1 MSITQPTTFLTDAH
15 FEPAVSEQ
23 GATSLRSVPEAKK
36 NYSWISRIY
45 ESLGEIYSGGQIFA
59 AKASQIA
66 EMQPGDRVLYAGV
79 GPGEDA
85 VLAAKSGANVTCL
98 DLAAGMLRVAQ
109 TKLDRA
115 GVRAELIQGDILA
128 HDRHEQYDVVI
139 ANFFLNVFPERV
151 VQQMLKHLATLVKPG
166 GKLLIADFMTPE
178 RGRLARAAQAAY
190 WGVTNLFYFLFGLCA
205 WHPVYD
211 YPKYFEQSGLTLE
224 RADRFR
230 LLGHLPLGFWSVTAR
245 RK

>member
-1 MSITQPTTFLTDAH
+1 MSITQPTTLPGVTR
-15 FEPAVSEQ
+15 FEQAVSDQ
-23 GATSLRSVPEAKK
+23 GSPSRRSVSETKK

-59 AKASQIA
+59 AKESQIC
-66 EMQPGDRVLYAGV
+66 EMKPGDRVLYAGV

-98 DLAAGMLRVAQ
+98 DLAAGMLQVAQ
-109 TKLDRA
+109 AKFDQA
-115 GVRAELIQGDILA
+115 GVPAEMIQGDILV

-139 ANFFLNVFPERV
+139 ANFFLNVFPEPIV
-151 VQQMLKHLATLVKPG
+151 KQMLRHLATLVKPG

-205 WHPVYD
+205 
-211 YPKYFEQSGLTLE
+211 
-224 RADRFR
+224 
-230 LLGHLPLGFWSVTAR
+230 
-245 RK
+245 